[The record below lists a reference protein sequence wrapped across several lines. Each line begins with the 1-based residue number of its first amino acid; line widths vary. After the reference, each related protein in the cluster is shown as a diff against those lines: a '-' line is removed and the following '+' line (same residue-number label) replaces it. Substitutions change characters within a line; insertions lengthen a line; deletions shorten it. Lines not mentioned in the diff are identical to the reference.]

1 MTTNKV
7 IDITLLGEFSLNNA
21 SEDFNKFINHS
32 KKMRMFIEY
41 LILNRERPVPFA
53 ELIENL
59 WGKEKTD
66 KSSGAL
72 KTMLCRFRNSVE
84 TNEIEE
90 LEDIIITKRGC
101 YQLNPELLYNID
113 AENFEMLCVDAERY
127 FDEPEKC
134 LDIYKKAAEIYKG
147 NLLPKSADANWVIPK
162 RNYYSNIFLTAM
174 RNAVFLLKEKND
186 HETVVEIC
194 KKVLDIDMYD
204 QYFNYEIINTYLEL
218 GRNDEALK
226 HYNYITKLYYSKLGV
241 QIDEEIRNLYGKIV
255 SLQKKKETDI
265 DIIQKSLEAESAEKG
280 AFICEFGVFK
290 EIYHLEA
297 RCLERSGGTMFMA
310 VMNIEST
317 ARKAIKPERLD
328 TIMKC
333 VIDICCKSL
342 RRGDV
347 ISRYSPNQV
356 VLLLPMVNVEDG
368 NLVMDRIIK
377 TYKREYPKVNI
388 DITYDIRAVNPDTT
402 S

>member
-134 LDIYKKAAEIYKG
+134 LEIYKKAAEIYKG

-226 HYNYITKLYYSKLGV
+226 HYNYICH
-241 QIDEEIRNLYGKIV
+241 GK
-255 SLQKKKETDI
+255 
-265 DIIQKSLEAESAEKG
+265 
-280 AFICEFGVFK
+280 
-290 EIYHLEA
+290 
-297 RCLERSGGTMFMA
+297 
-310 VMNIEST
+310 
-317 ARKAIKPERLD
+317 
-328 TIMKC
+328 
-333 VIDICCKSL
+333 
-342 RRGDV
+342 
-347 ISRYSPNQV
+347 
-356 VLLLPMVNVEDG
+356 
-368 NLVMDRIIK
+368 
-377 TYKREYPKVNI
+377 
-388 DITYDIRAVNPDTT
+388 
-402 S
+402 